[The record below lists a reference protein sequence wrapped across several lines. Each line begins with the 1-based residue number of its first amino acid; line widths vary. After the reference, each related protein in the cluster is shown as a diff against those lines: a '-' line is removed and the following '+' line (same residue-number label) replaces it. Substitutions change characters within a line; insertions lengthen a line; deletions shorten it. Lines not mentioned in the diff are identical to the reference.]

1 MIISK
6 KNEVYL
12 TLSDLSSSQNQE
24 LTDFFTFEVPNA
36 KFMPM
41 VRNRMWDGKIRLFS
55 PGTGQIYVGLLQYI
69 IEYCKNNNVK
79 YTIEEGVEDGRN
91 VMGTVVRGFVKS
103 LKPKSKGKSLK
114 IRDYQIQAMQH
125 AISRNRALLVS
136 PTASGKSLIIY
147 ALVRYYQMA
156 GHRTL
161 ILVPTTSL
169 VEQMYSDFQD
179 YGWSPGTYC
188 QRIYQGHDKKVTK
201 DVVISTWQSIY
212 KMPKKYFEQFGCVI
226 GDEAHLFK
234 AKSLTGIMTKLH
246 LCKYRFGLTGTLD
259 GTETH
264 RLVLEGLFGA
274 AEKIVSTK
282 ELIDKKTLANLKI
295 KCITLKH
302 LEKRERMDYVEEL
315 NYIVSNDARNK
326 FIMDLCSTISGNTL
340 CLFQLVEKHGK
351 ILYDGMKEKEN
362 VYFVYGGT
370 DTEQREKIRGL
381 VEGHNKSTTIASYG
395 TFSTGIN
402 IRNIHNI
409 VLASPSKSKIRVL
422 QSIGRGL
429 RRSASKST
437 VLVYDIAD
445 DISYRGRR
453 NFTLNH
459 FLERLNI
466 YNEEQFHYEISK
478 VKLNE

>member
-1 MIISK
+1 MLISK

-12 TLSDLSSSQNQE
+12 TLSDLTQAQNQE
-24 LTDFFTFEVPNA
+24 LADFFTFEVPNA

-55 PGTGQIYVGLLQYI
+55 PATGEIYVGLLPYI
-69 IEYCKNNNVK
+69 KEYCKSKNVK
-79 YTIEEGVEDGRN
+79 YIIEEGVEDDRN
-91 VMGTVVRGFVKS
+91 VMGAVVRGFIRS
-103 LKPKSKGKSLK
+103 LRPRNKGKSIK
-114 IRDYQIQAMQH
+114 VREYQIEAVRM
-125 AISRNRALLVS
+125 AISRNRTLILS

-169 VEQMYSDFQD
+169 VEQMYTDFED
-179 YGWSPGTYC
+179 YGWSSGTYC
-188 QRIYQGHDKKVTK
+188 QKVYQGYTTKIDK
-201 DVVISTWQSIY
+201 DVVISTWQSVY
-212 KMPKKYFEQFGCVI
+212 KMPKKYFEQFDCVI
-226 GDEAHLFK
+226 GDEAHMFK
-234 AKSLTGIMTKLH
+234 AKSLKSIMTKLH
-246 LCKYRFGLTGTLD
+246 QCKYRFGFTGTLD

-264 RLVLEGLFGA
+264 RLVLEGLFGSV
-274 AEKIVSTK
+274 EQVVTTK

-302 LEKRERMDYVEEL
+302 PEKRERMTYAEEL
-315 NYIVSNDARNK
+315 DYLVSKDTRNK
-326 FIMDLCSTISGNTL
+326 FILDLCNTITGNTL

-351 ILYDGMKEKEN
+351 ILYDGMKGKEN

-370 DTEQREKIRGL
+370 DTDQREKIRGL
-381 VEGHNKSTTIASYG
+381 VEKHKNSTTIASYG

-429 RRSASKST
+429 RTSST
-437 VLVYDIAD
+437 KDSILIFDIAD
-445 DISYRGRR
+445 DISYKDRR

-459 FLERLNI
+459 FFERLNI
-466 YNEEQFHYEISK
+466 YNEQQFNYEISK
-478 VKLNE
+478 VRIK

>member
-1 MIISK
+1 MLISK

-12 TLSDLSSSQNQE
+12 TLSDLSPALSQE

-41 VRNRMWDGKIRLFS
+41 VRKRMWDGKIRLFS
-55 PGTGQIYVGLLQYI
+55 PANGEIYVGLLSYI
-69 IEYCKNNNVK
+69 KDYCKSKNVK
-79 YTIEEGVEDGRN
+79 YTIEEGVEDERN
-91 VMGTVVRGFVKS
+91 VVREVARGFVKS

-114 IRDYQIQAMQH
+114 IRDYQIDAVH
-125 AISRNRALLVS
+125 TAISRNRSLIVS

-169 VEQMYSDFQD
+169 VEQMYTDFED
-179 YGWSPGTYC
+179 YGWSAGTYC
-188 QRIYQGHDKKVTK
+188 QKVYQGYTTKIEK

-226 GDEAHLFK
+226 GDEAHMFK
-234 AKSLTGIMTKLH
+234 AKSLTSIMTKLH
-246 LCKYRFGLTGTLD
+246 QCKYRFGFTGTLD

-264 RLVLEGLFGA
+264 RLVLEGLFGSV
-274 AEKIVSTK
+274 EQVVTTK

-302 LEKRERMDYVEEL
+302 PEKREKMTYAEEL
-315 NYIVSNDARNK
+315 DYIVSHEKRNT
-326 FIMDLCSTISGNTL
+326 FLCDLLNHLNGNTL

-351 ILYDGMKEKEN
+351 VLYDKMKGKEN

-381 VEGHNKSTTIASYG
+381 VEIQNNSTTIASYG

-402 IRNIHNI
+402 IRNINNI

-429 RRSASKST
+429 RISSGKDS
-437 VLVYDIAD
+437 VLIFDIAD
-445 DISYRGRR
+445 DLGKDNYTLRH
-453 NFTLNH
+453 FT
-459 FLERLNI
+459 ERLNI
-466 YNEEQFHYEISK
+466 YNSEQFDYEISK
-478 VKLNE
+478 VKLK